1 MHDGQ
6 ENKELDI
13 HSQIVD
19 AANTRFRHY
28 GYGKTTMVEIAAD
41 TGMSAA
47 NLYRY
52 FNSKQ
57 DIIAECANRCMCER
71 VDRLRVAIRKSGMS
85 AIEQL
90 EAYVLTDLNMSHEMA
105 EGDERISELVN
116 NITLERPDMVYKK
129 VEAENALIAE
139 ILLHGNETGEF
150 NVDDITKTADAIHM
164 SLIIFN
170 VPSFMSL
177 YSLEEFKEKAKSV
190 IELIITGLEKSN
202 QASSRA

>member
-190 IELIITGLEKSN
+190 IELIVTGLEKSN
-202 QASSRA
+202 QVSSRT

>member
-57 DIIAECANRCMCER
+57 DIIAECANRCVCER

-90 EAYVLTDLNMSHEMA
+90 ETYVLTDLNMSHEMA

>member
-6 ENKELDI
+6 ENIELDI

-57 DIIAECANRCMCER
+57 DIIAECANRCVCER

-90 EAYVLTDLNMSHEMA
+90 ETYVLTDLNMSHEMA

>member
-190 IELIITGLEKSN
+190 IELIVTGLEKSN
-202 QASSRA
+202 QAASRA

>member
-150 NVDDITKTADAIHM
+150 NVDDITTTADA
-164 SLIIFN
+164 LR
-170 VPSFMSL
+170 L
-177 YSLEEFKEKAKSV
+177 
-190 IELIITGLEKSN
+190 
-202 QASSRA
+202 

>member
-190 IELIITGLEKSN
+190 IELIVTGLKKSN
-202 QASSRA
+202 YASSRA

>member
-116 NITLERPDMVYKK
+116 NITLKRPDMVYKK

>member
-190 IELIITGLEKSN
+190 IELIVTGLEKSN

>member
-177 YSLEEFKEKAKSV
+177 YSLEEFKEKARSV

-202 QASSRA
+202 QASRA

>member
-90 EAYVLTDLNMSHEMA
+90 EAYVLTDLNMSREMA

-190 IELIITGLEKSN
+190 IELIVTGLEKSN
-202 QASSRA
+202 QVSSRT

>member
-90 EAYVLTDLNMSHEMA
+90 ETYVLTDLNMSHEMA

-190 IELIITGLEKSN
+190 IELIVTGLEKSN
-202 QASSRA
+202 QAASRA